1 MFDRKKLSKH
11 MSFNNTNSIA
21 IPSHYLRT
29 KSFKHQRTSIGNI
42 DIDTLDYSV
51 LGLRVERAIAGGD
64 AGGLRFAMVERILPK
79 G

>member
-1 MFDRKKLSKH
+1 
-11 MSFNNTNSIA
+11 MSFNNTKHHNT
-21 IPSHYLRT
+21 HYLHT
-29 KSFKHQRTSIGNI
+29 KSFKHQCIGNV
-42 DIDTLDYSV
+42 DTDTLDYSV